1 MTITNNKYTSKSIE
15 SMEEQLDRV
24 LAHQE
29 RFGTCTRT
37 NGWVKWL
44 TNENYRKRCNEFN
57 KSVAEMLRYNRFI

>member
-1 MTITNNKYTSKSIE
+1 MQ
-15 SMEEQLDRV
+15 EQLDRV